1 MAANYVEIS
10 VRGKWIEVP
19 ALNISGRHAV
29 VTGKWIK
36 TASIVDDDWA
46 EGEVENPGSHVDML
60 RAHARNGFG
69 ADIFTFAQR
78 LPDATPRYAY
88 PFEWDNVA
96 AVRLD
101 DPNDWWEKRLPQ
113 ETRKNVRR
121 SAKRG
126 VIIRTTTLNDELIKG
141 IVAINNE
148 SPVRQGKP
156 FPHYGKDAEAVRK
169 DYSSFLDRSEF
180 ICAYLHDELI
190 GFIQLIYM
198 GKVAG
203 ILELLSKISNYDQRP
218 ANALIAK
225 AVEHCAKKG
234 ISYLTYGKYCYGNK
248 RENPLTAFKRRNGFE
263 EILVPRFY
271 VPLTALGRICIAFK
285 LHRGLL
291 GILPE
296 RVIYPLL
303 SLRRIWY
310 RLAFARKPV

>member
-1 MAANYVEIS
+1 
-10 VRGKWIEVP
+10 
-19 ALNISGRHAV
+19 
-29 VTGKWIK
+29 
-36 TASIVDDDWA
+36 
-46 EGEVENPGSHVDML
+46 
-60 RAHARNGFG
+60 
-69 ADIFTFAQR
+69 
-78 LPDATPRYAY
+78 
-88 PFEWDNVA
+88 
-96 AVRLD
+96 
-101 DPNDWWEKRLPQ
+101 
-113 ETRKNVRR
+113 
-121 SAKRG
+121 
-126 VIIRTTTLNDELIKG
+126 
-141 IVAINNE
+141 
-148 SPVRQGKP
+148 
-156 FPHYGKDAEAVRK
+156 
-169 DYSSFLDRSEF
+169 
-180 ICAYLHDELI
+180 
-190 GFIQLIYM
+190 M